1 VLVILGTLYV
11 AWQIHRRASA
21 PASPG
26 LPGWSTTASNWNV
39 SATPCARSGP
49 GISARW
55 CPAWWCSAGAETQL
69 DASAP
74 FARGL
79 VANLAIAAVLL
90 VVVLINLYTASRLQ
104 RQIDQ
109 LAQQA

>member
-1 VLVILGTLYV
+1 MVVF
-11 AWQIHRRASA
+11 
-21 PASPG
+21 
-26 LPGWSTTASNWNV
+26 
-39 SATPCARSGP
+39 
-49 GISARW
+49 RW
-55 CPAWWCSAGAETQL
+55 GVETQL